1 MIGIYKITNPK
12 GKVYIGQSINI
23 VGRMKSYSKMYCK
36 QQPKIYNSLK
46 KYGWENHEFDV
57 LVECKIKEL
66 NFLETLYKKF
76 YLNKLKGWEF
86 TLFLELYD
94 LGGGPK
100 SEKTKKKIGDANR
113 GNVYSDEAKIKIS
126 KALKGRVYSK
136 ETIKKMSKPRSE
148 EAKINMRGKIRTKS
162 HCENISK
169 GKVGKK
175 QPSTFTGR
183 LVISNQKHYLKG
195 SERNSK
201 ISKSLQTSIIQ
212 YNKDG
217 EFIKRW
223 DSISEA
229 CLFLGKSLTDGN
241 IGLVCK
247 GVRKTAHGFI
257 WRYCKATF

>member
-23 VGRMKSYSKMYCK
+23 VRRMKSYSKMYCK

-86 TLFLELYD
+86 
-94 LGGGPK
+94 
-100 SEKTKKKIGDANR
+100 
-113 GNVYSDEAKIKIS
+113 
-126 KALKGRVYSK
+126 
-136 ETIKKMSKPRSE
+136 
-148 EAKINMRGKIRTKS
+148 
-162 HCENISK
+162 
-169 GKVGKK
+169 
-175 QPSTFTGR
+175 
-183 LVISNQKHYLKG
+183 
-195 SERNSK
+195 
-201 ISKSLQTSIIQ
+201 
-212 YNKDG
+212 
-217 EFIKRW
+217 IKRW